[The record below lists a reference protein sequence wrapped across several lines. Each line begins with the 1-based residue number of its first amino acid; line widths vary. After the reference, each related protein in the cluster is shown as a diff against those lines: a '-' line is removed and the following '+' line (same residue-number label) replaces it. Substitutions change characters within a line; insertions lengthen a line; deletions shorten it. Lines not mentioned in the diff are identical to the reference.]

1 MLSKG
6 LAYGWLAARRRIGEM
21 ILPVVTTATGA
32 FLVVLVFGMQDG
44 IRAQSASLGHADEI
58 GRAVILI
65 AVTVLLV
72 GVVEVAVATT
82 RTVAHRTRELGVL
95 GANGVPRTPVV
106 AALLVEPLVAAVLG
120 AVVGAAL
127 AGVIAMVLGATGFVP
142 TGVAVGGSASRRRH
156 RRRRQH
162 RRRAGHQHRAH
173 LDRSVAATH
182 SFALRG
188 RLIHDGHQRRRSHR
202 RRRRC
207 RGRGPSPRRRRPVI
221 EVSDVWKLHK
231 LGDEV
236 VKALVAADLQ
246 VMPGEFVCLMGPSGS
261 GKSTLLNI
269 IGGLD
274 RPTKGSVKVAG
285 KDTGQLTESQFAA
298 LRHDTIGFIFQSYNL
313 IPFLSA
319 VENVELPLMF
329 EPYDRKALRKRAME
343 LLELVGLSHRV
354 HHQPTKMSGG
364 EQQRTAIARS
374 LISNPTLVLA
384 DEPTANLDHKTGE
397 TVVRMLRDLCSTM
410 GVTVVASTHD
420 PIVAE
425 EASRVVRMRDGQIVS

>member
-1 MLSKG
+1 MTVVDDENT
-6 LAYGWLAARRRIGEM
+6 AQQAA
-21 ILPVVTTATGA
+21 A
-32 FLVVLVFGMQDG
+32 
-44 IRAQSASLGHADEI
+44 
-58 GRAVILI
+58 I
-65 AVTVLLV
+65 AAPS
-72 GVVEVAVATT
+72 EVAT
-82 RTVAHRTRELGVL
+82 
-95 GANGVPRTPVV
+95 
-106 AALLVEPLVAAVLG
+106 
-120 AVVGAAL
+120 
-127 AGVIAMVLGATGFVP
+127 
-142 TGVAVGGSASRRRH
+142 
-156 RRRRQH
+156 
-162 RRRAGHQHRAH
+162 
-173 LDRSVAATH
+173 
-182 SFALRG
+182 
-188 RLIHDGHQRRRSHR
+188 
-202 RRRRC
+202 
-207 RGRGPSPRRRRPVI
+207 PVI

-236 VKALVAADLQ
+236 VKALVAADLR

-274 RPTKGSVKVAG
+274 RPTKGSVSVAG

>member
-1 MLSKG
+1 MTVINENDES
-6 LAYGWLAARRRIGEM
+6 M
-21 ILPVVTTATGA
+21 DV
-32 FLVVLVFGMQDG
+32 
-44 IRAQSASLGHADEI
+44 AD
-58 GRAVILI
+58 
-65 AVTVLLV
+65 
-72 GVVEVAVATT
+72 VEAPTS
-82 RTVAHRTRELGVL
+82 
-95 GANGVPRTPVV
+95 TPD
-106 AALLVEPLVAAVLG
+106 
-120 AVVGAAL
+120 AL
-127 AGVIAMVLGATGFVP
+127 A
-142 TGVAVGGSASRRRH
+142 S
-156 RRRRQH
+156 
-162 RRRAGHQHRAH
+162 
-173 LDRSVAATH
+173 
-182 SFALRG
+182 
-188 RLIHDGHQRRRSHR
+188 
-202 RRRRC
+202 
-207 RGRGPSPRRRRPVI
+207 PVI
-221 EVSDVWKLHK
+221 EVADVWKLHK

-236 VKALVAADLQ
+236 VKALVAADLT

-274 RPTKGSVKVAG
+274 RPTKGSVTVAG
-285 KDTGQLTESQFAA
+285 KDTGKLTESQFAA

-329 EPYDRKALRKRAME
+329 EPYDRKALRKRAIE
-343 LLELVGLSHRV
+343 LLELVGLSHRL

-425 EASRVVRMRDGQIVS
+425 EASRVVRMRDGQIVN

>member
-1 MLSKG
+1 MTVIKDTYIATDTS
-6 LAYGWLAARRRIGEM
+6 E
-21 ILPVVTTATGA
+21 LPTPVAPNGA
-32 FLVVLVFGMQDG
+32 
-44 IRAQSASLGHADEI
+44 S
-58 GRAVILI
+58 AVIEI
-65 AVTVLLV
+65 A
-72 GVVEVAVATT
+72 
-82 RTVAHRTRELGVL
+82 
-95 GANGVPRTPVV
+95 
-106 AALLVEPLVAAVLG
+106 
-120 AVVGAAL
+120 
-127 AGVIAMVLGATGFVP
+127 
-142 TGVAVGGSASRRRH
+142 
-156 RRRRQH
+156 
-162 RRRAGHQHRAH
+162 
-173 LDRSVAATH
+173 
-182 SFALRG
+182 
-188 RLIHDGHQRRRSHR
+188 
-202 RRRRC
+202 
-207 RGRGPSPRRRRPVI
+207 
-221 EVSDVWKLHK
+221 DVWKLHK

-236 VKALVAADLQ
+236 VKAVVAADLR

-285 KDTGQLTESQFAA
+285 KDTGLLTESQFAA

-329 EPYDRKALRKRAME
+329 EPYDRKSLRKRALE
-343 LLELVGLSHRV
+343 LLDLVGLSHRI
-354 HHQPTKMSGG
+354 HHQPSKMSGG

-397 TVVRMLRDLCSTM
+397 TVVRMLRDLCSTL

-425 EASRVVRMRDGQIVS
+425 EASRVVRMKDGQIVN

>member
-1 MLSKG
+1 MTVVNDENTTEQ
-6 LAYGWLAARRRIGEM
+6 AA
-21 ILPVVTTATGA
+21 
-32 FLVVLVFGMQDG
+32 
-44 IRAQSASLGHADEI
+44 
-58 GRAVILI
+58 AVSEPS
-65 AVTVLLV
+65 
-72 GVVEVAVATT
+72 EVAA
-82 RTVAHRTRELGVL
+82 
-95 GANGVPRTPVV
+95 
-106 AALLVEPLVAAVLG
+106 
-120 AVVGAAL
+120 
-127 AGVIAMVLGATGFVP
+127 
-142 TGVAVGGSASRRRH
+142 
-156 RRRRQH
+156 
-162 RRRAGHQHRAH
+162 
-173 LDRSVAATH
+173 
-182 SFALRG
+182 
-188 RLIHDGHQRRRSHR
+188 
-202 RRRRC
+202 
-207 RGRGPSPRRRRPVI
+207 PVI
-221 EVSDVWKLHK
+221 EVSDVWKLHQ

-236 VKALVAADLQ
+236 VKALVAADLR

-274 RPTKGSVKVAG
+274 RPTKGTVAVAG

>member
-1 MLSKG
+1 MTVINDKD
-6 LAYGWLAARRRIGEM
+6 ET
-21 ILPVVTTATGA
+21 VV
-32 FLVVLVFGMQDG
+32 D
-44 IRAQSASLGHADEI
+44 
-58 GRAVILI
+58 
-65 AVTVLLV
+65 
-72 GVVEVAVATT
+72 VEAPT
-82 RTVAHRTRELGVL
+82 
-95 GANGVPRTPVV
+95 
-106 AALLVEPLVAAVLG
+106 AALDSTAA
-120 AVVGAAL
+120 
-127 AGVIAMVLGATGFVP
+127 
-142 TGVAVGGSASRRRH
+142 
-156 RRRRQH
+156 
-162 RRRAGHQHRAH
+162 
-173 LDRSVAATH
+173 
-182 SFALRG
+182 
-188 RLIHDGHQRRRSHR
+188 
-202 RRRRC
+202 
-207 RGRGPSPRRRRPVI
+207 PVI

-236 VKALVAADLQ
+236 VKALVAADLS

-329 EPYDRKALRKRAME
+329 EPYDRKSLRKRAME
-343 LLELVGLSHRV
+343 LLELVGLGHRV

-425 EASRVVRMRDGQIVS
+425 EASRVIRMRDGQIVN

>member
-1 MLSKG
+1 MKDTDDS
-6 LAYGWLAARRRIGEM
+6 
-21 ILPVVTTATGA
+21 T
-32 FLVVLVFGMQDG
+32 
-44 IRAQSASLGHADEI
+44 
-58 GRAVILI
+58 
-65 AVTVLLV
+65 
-72 GVVEVAVATT
+72 EVAQA
-82 RTVAHRTRELGVL
+82 
-95 GANGVPRTPVV
+95 GVPASVP
-106 AALLVEPLVAAVLG
+106 
-120 AVVGAAL
+120 
-127 AGVIAMVLGATGFVP
+127 ATD
-142 TGVAVGGSASRRRH
+142 AS
-156 RRRRQH
+156 
-162 RRRAGHQHRAH
+162 
-173 LDRSVAATH
+173 
-182 SFALRG
+182 
-188 RLIHDGHQRRRSHR
+188 
-202 RRRRC
+202 
-207 RGRGPSPRRRRPVI
+207 PVI

-285 KDTGQLTESQFAA
+285 KDTGLLTESQFAA

-329 EPYDRKALRKRAME
+329 EPYDRKSLRKRATE
-343 LLELVGLSHRV
+343 LLELVGLSHRIN
-354 HHQPTKMSGG
+354 HQPTKMSGG

-374 LISNPTLVLA
+374 LISDPTLVLA

-420 PIVAE
+420 PTVAD
-425 EASRVVRMRDGQIVS
+425 EASRVIRMRDGQIVN